1 MYLFSFI
8 KSLLKPRNF
17 LSSVYFLLNAAFVF
31 LVFYILPIEIVEDK
45 ATNSLILG
53 LIGLGVNGV
62 FIMLSL
68 TPMGEAFWRYRNNIK
83 KRPDAVYS
91 DIWQTVNDVFDEV
104 KGRAREYSRSVSRKV
119 KLYYSATK
127 DINAYALGHRTVI
140 ITQGMLYSHPEYLK
154 GVFAHELG
162 HIAHGDSDLKLGI
175 NVANSIITTFVT
187 VISAFA
193 YTVAA
198 MLYNSENDLVH
209 LVGLLISIF
218 LNVIIVGVFRLW
230 SLVGVL
236 CVNVASRK
244 AEYQADGFADEIGYG
259 EQLARFL
266 DALDGNAPR
275 TSRFNLMFQTHPDTA
290 DRLEALGF
298 TYAAA

>member
-1 MYLFSFI
+1 MYLFSFL

-31 LVFYILPIEIVEDK
+31 LVFYILPIEIVADK
-45 ATNSLILG
+45 QTNSLILG

-62 FIMLSL
+62 FIIISL

-91 DIWQTVNDVFDEV
+91 DIWRTVNEIFEEV
-104 KGRAREYSRSVSRKV
+104 KLRALEYDRSVSRKV

-127 DINAYALGHRTVI
+127 DLNAYALGHRTVI
-140 ITQGMLYSHPEYLK
+140 ITQGMLYTHAEYLK

-175 NVANSIITTFVT
+175 NVANGIITTFVT
-187 VISAFA
+187 VISTFA

-198 MLYNSENDLVH
+198 MLYESENDLVH
-209 LVGLLISIF
+209 IVGLLVSVF
-218 LNVIIVGVFRLW
+218 LNVIIVGLFRLW

-236 CVNVASRK
+236 CINVASRE
-244 AEYQADGFADEIGYG
+244 AEYQADEFADELGYG
-259 EQLARFL
+259 EQLAQFL
-266 DALDGNAPR
+266 NILDGSRER
-275 TSRFNLMFQTHPDTA
+275 TSRFSLMFQTHPDTV

-298 TYAAA
+298 DYATA